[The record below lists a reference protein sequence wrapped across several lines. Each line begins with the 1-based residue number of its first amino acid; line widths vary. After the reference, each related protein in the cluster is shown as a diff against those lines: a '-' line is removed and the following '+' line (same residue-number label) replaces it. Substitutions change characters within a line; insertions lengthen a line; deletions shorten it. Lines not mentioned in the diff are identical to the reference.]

1 MKRKCIILECK
12 CTKPYSPTD
21 FGTTATLCATCEN
34 NRKLA
39 EAKDRSRRDRK
50 KSLRGARGAI
60 NLEKIAEQ
68 FEKDN

>member
-12 CTKPYSPTD
+12 CKKPYSPTD
-21 FGTTATLCATCEN
+21 FGTTATLCATCEK

-39 EAKDRSRRDRK
+39 ESKDRSRRDRNKDK
-50 KSLRGARGAI
+50 KSSGAV
-60 NLEKIAEQ
+60 NLEKIAKQ